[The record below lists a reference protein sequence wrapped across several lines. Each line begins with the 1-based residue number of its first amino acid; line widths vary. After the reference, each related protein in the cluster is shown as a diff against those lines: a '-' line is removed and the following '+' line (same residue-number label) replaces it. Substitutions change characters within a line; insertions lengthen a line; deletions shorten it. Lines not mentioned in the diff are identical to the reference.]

1 MFACAMVVAIPPD
14 HARGMAEVM
23 TAGHASAEY
32 VE

>member
-1 MFACAMVVAIPPD
+1 
-14 HARGMAEVM
+14 MAEVM